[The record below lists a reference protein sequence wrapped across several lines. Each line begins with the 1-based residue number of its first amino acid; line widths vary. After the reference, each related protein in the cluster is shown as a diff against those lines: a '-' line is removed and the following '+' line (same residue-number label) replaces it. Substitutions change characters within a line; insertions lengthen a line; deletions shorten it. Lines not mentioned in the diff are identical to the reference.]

1 MWSMIAFFFLF
12 FLFFF
17 LMLSLFL
24 HTKLILSKNYLSK
37 DTGYLSLAPLSDTK
51 LYYTPE
57 WDDDVHPHQFHM
69 GYLPPGKDKS
79 EVVAACLTVKFSLQ
93 FSLCMLVNQRGK
105 FTLDQKSHRAFF
117 MLFCSD
123 SKTIS
128 LLDSNNNNLNAPD
141 EQILQTSEPKHNLQ
155 PFVS

>member
-1 MWSMIAFFFLF
+1 MMMYIPTSSTW
-12 FLFFF
+12 
-17 LMLSLFL
+17 
-24 HTKLILSKNYLSK
+24 
-37 DTGYLSLAPLSDTK
+37 DTPPPPL
-51 LYYTPE
+51 
-57 WDDDVHPHQFHM
+57 
-69 GYLPPGKDKS
+69 GKDKN

-117 MLFCSD
+117 MLYCSD

>member
-1 MWSMIAFFFLF
+1 MVNDCFFLSRF
-12 FLFFF
+12 SLFF

-24 HTKLILSKNYLSK
+24 HTKLRLSKNYLSK
-37 DTGYLSLAPLSDTK
+37 DTGYLSLTPLSDTK

-57 WDDDVHPHQFHM
+57 WDDDVYPHQFHM
-69 GYLPPGKDKS
+69 GYPPPLGKDKN

-117 MLFCSD
+117 MLYCSD

-141 EQILQTSEPKHNLQ
+141 EPVLQTSEPKHMQ
-155 PFVS
+155 PFVC